1 MAKMISYKGNGSDK
15 ITDMNK
21 DFKIIGV
28 VKDFNFNSLRDNIG
42 PVMLVM
48 KDDWMASLSVRL
60 NTANLP
66 ALMQQVQN
74 KWKALQPNLQFEYS
88 FMDEDFNALYN
99 NEQRMGKIFIVFTS
113 LAIIIACL
121 GLFGLAA
128 YAAEQRNREISIRKV
143 LGAEVATIVAML
155 SKDFIKLVFISIIIA
170 TPLAWLIMQKWLEGF
185 AYRQNFQ
192 WWVIA
197 ATGLGALIIAF
208 ITVSYQS
215 IKAALVNPVDSLRS
229 E

>member
-1 MAKMISYKGNGSDK
+1 
-15 ITDMNK
+15 
-21 DFKIIGV
+21 
-28 VKDFNFNSLRDNIG
+28 
-42 PVMLVM
+42 MLVM
-48 KDDWMASLSVRL
+48 DNDWLPSLSVRV
-60 NTANLP
+60 NTNNLP
-66 ALMQQVQN
+66 ALMQKIEN
-74 KWKALQPNLQFEYS
+74 KWKAMAPGLHIDYS
-88 FMDEDFNALYN
+88 FMDDDFNALYN
-99 NEQRMGKIFIVFTS
+99 NEQRMGTIFIVFTT

-170 TPLAWLIMQKWLEGF
+170 TPLAWLIMQKWLQGF

-192 WWVIA
+192 WWDVA
-197 ATGLGALIIAF
+197 VTGLGALAIAF

-215 IKAALVNPVDSLRS
+215 IKAALVNPVESLRS